1 MQHRIRLTSTV
12 SLLVDAS
19 LIEPAVA
26 PASPVAT
33 ERPLEHRESTE
44 AARQEGRGE
53 RPEGTRGEDPM
64 TWAGAPEAVS
74 ASEDVT
80 AVDGPPW
87 DRPASDDGVP
97 VRRSHELLRIDGIP
111 ADSYPFL
118 PTDRTVDVHVRRC
131 RICDASSDR
140 LRVHPR
146 AVPPAQR
153 TNLSGDE
160 THFVEW
166 LCKRC
171 AT

>member
-26 PASPVAT
+26 PASPT
-33 ERPLEHRESTE
+33 STGRPLEHRESTE
-44 AARQEGRGE
+44 AARLEGRGE
-53 RPEGTRGEDPM
+53 RPEGARGEDPM
-64 TWAGAPEAVS
+64 TWAGAPVPVS

-97 VRRSHELLRIDGIP
+97 VPRSHELLRIDGIP

-118 PTDRTVDVHVRRC
+118 PTDRTVDVHVRHCRRC
-131 RICDASSDR
+131 GASCDR
-140 LRVHPR
+140 LRLHFGEQ
-146 AVPPAQR
+146 PPEV
-153 TNLSGDE
+153 NVFCE
-160 THFVEW
+160 Y
-166 LCKRC
+166 LCSAC
-171 AT
+171 A